1 MIVVTAPT
9 AFKLAA
15 NVMEP
20 VSNQQTKNGN
30 QNSVRLM
37 INKGGK

>member
-1 MIVVTAPT
+1 MIVIAAPT
-9 AFKLAA
+9 AFKLAT
-15 NVMEP
+15 NVMEQ

-37 INKGGK
+37 INKGDK